1 MKPKF
6 SIYQYL
12 NFILTGLIF
21 SGCTIVVFS
30 KNVDDITLIKNISGL
45 SLGIETIIVFIMIG
59 IIYELGFIINRIG
72 SILIEPIYK
81 KLHFV
86 KFNDDYKRFNE
97 AKKDYPI
104 LDVLSREYALSR
116 TQISLYLILAILS
129 IIKHQWILLIIFL
142 LLVLLF
148 SISMFKH
155 SKKIVNLMS

>member
-21 SGCTIVVFS
+21 CGCTIVVFS

-59 IIYELGFIINRIG
+59 IIYELGLIINRIG

-129 IIKHQWILLIIFL
+129 IIQHQWILLIIFL

-155 SKKIVNLMS
+155 SKKIINLMS

>member
-21 SGCTIVVFS
+21 SGCTIIVFS
-30 KNVDDITLIKNISGL
+30 KSIDNVTIIKSISDL
-45 SLGIETIIVFIMIG
+45 SLGIETIIMFIMIG
-59 IIYELGFIINRIG
+59 IIYEFGLIINRIG
-72 SILIEPIYK
+72 SILIEPVYK

-86 KFNDDYKRFNE
+86 KFNDDYKKFNE